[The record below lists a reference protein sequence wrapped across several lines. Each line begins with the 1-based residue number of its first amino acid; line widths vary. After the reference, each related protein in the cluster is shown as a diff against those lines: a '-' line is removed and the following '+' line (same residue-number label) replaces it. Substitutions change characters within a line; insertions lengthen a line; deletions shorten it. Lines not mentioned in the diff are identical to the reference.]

1 MKYVRIGCQV
11 LEVLIACE
19 DGKKCLEDNPLI
31 PEIVDLMKYEVAC
44 VSLPCLS
51 FQLLPDLM

>member
-44 VSLPCLS
+44 VSLPCLLS
-51 FQLLPDLM
+51 VAA